1 MRLLILC
8 LCLLLAPMPRPAA
21 AKGEIAGEFDYYV
34 LALSWSPNWCAL
46 EGDARDSAQCDAAT
60 ITAGSCTGFG
70 RSCIGGFP
78 PTAAPPNDPPPVA

>member
-34 LALSWSPNWCAL
+34 LALSWSPNWCVL
-46 EGDARDSAQCDAAT
+46 
-60 ITAGSCTGFG
+60 
-70 RSCIGGFP
+70 
-78 PTAAPPNDPPPVA
+78 